1 MTSRRQFLTTLAAS
15 TGALVTSNLQG
26 QSLKS
31 NMPVGFVGHGSP
43 MMAFDSA
50 KSADLRRWAEKLP
63 KPSAILIISAH
74 WEEAPMSLGVTSTR
88 PLIYDFY
95 NFPKKLYELTYKA
108 PGDPLLAQRVEGL
121 LASLGPVKQQPER
134 GLDHGVW
141 VPLKCMFPAAEIP
154 VLQLSI
160 PTMDVQQLFQ
170 MGRALAPLRED
181 GVFILGSGNITHNLS
196 RLNRSGGTVATWA
209 QEFDAFIEQ
218 AIVKRDVDSF
228 LDYVQ
233 KAPGVHLAHPTHEHF
248 VPLAVTLGAAS
259 LSAWK
264 TDFPVSGFELGSI
277 SRRCVQLS

>member
-1 MTSRRQFLTTLAAS
+1 MTSRRQFLSTVAAS
-15 TGALVTSNLQG
+15 TGALLTSNLKAG
-26 QSLKS
+26 GL
-31 NMPVGFVGHGSP
+31 NNPMPTGFVGHGSP

-63 KPSAILIISAH
+63 KPSAILVVSAH
-74 WEEAPMSLGVTSTR
+74 WEEAPISLGTTSTR

-95 NFPKKLYELTYKA
+95 NFPRKLYEVTYKA

-121 LASLGPVKQQPER
+121 LTALGPVARKPER
-134 GLDHGVW
+134 GLDHGAW
-141 VPLKCMFPAAEIP
+141 VPLRCMFPAADIP

-160 PTMDVQQLFQ
+160 PTMDVQDLFQ
-170 MGRALAPLRED
+170 VGRALAPLREE

-209 QEFDAFIEQ
+209 KEFDAFIEE
-218 AIVKRDVDSF
+218 AIVKRDVDRF

-233 KAPGVHLAHPTHEHF
+233 KAPGVQLSHPTHEHF

-259 LSAWK
+259 LK
-264 TDFPVSGFELGSI
+264 TWETHFPVTGFEFGSI
-277 SRRCVQLS
+277 SRRCVQLT